1 MTLSRSKTPIS
12 LALAGAFALLAPQAH
27 AASNDIIVE
36 SAASGGTAETAKP
49 YLDQF
54 SAYAQKVLTG
64 WKPITA
70 SFFSDAKS
78 AQVGIAQAHPGF
90 GLMDIDLFLEIREKE
105 ELVVLAQVEGA
116 IHNRGHLHVIVKDP
130 AIKTIDDLKGKT
142 IISNQIQSPK
152 FLSKAVFGG
161 KYDAE
166 KFFVLKPT
174 PSPLKGLKAVDRG
187 EAAATIVDDA
197 QLAGMKML
205 PFAAS
210 LRTLYSSPAIPS
222 SPFVAFGKV
231 AKPEERIAMQKMLY
245 GMCSDPKGAE
255 VCKSLQVKKFEKP
268 DIAAYN
274 DTIKRYGK

>member
-1 MTLSRSKTPIS
+1 MTTSRSKTPIA
-12 LALAGAFALLAPQAH
+12 LALAGACALVSPHVH
-27 AASNDIIVE
+27 AAASDIIVE
-36 SAASGGTAETAKP
+36 SASSGGTAETAKP

-54 SAYAQKVLTG
+54 AAYAQKALTG

-78 AQVGIAQAHPGF
+78 AQVGIAQGHPGF
-90 GLMDIDLFLEIREKE
+90 GLIDIDLFLEMRAKE
-105 ELVVLAQVEGA
+105 ELVVLASVEGA

-130 AIKTIDDLKGKT
+130 AIKTVDDLKGKT
-142 IISNQIQSPK
+142 IISNQVQSPK
-152 FLSKAVFGG
+152 FITKAVFSG

-166 KFFVLKPT
+166 KFFVLQST

-197 QLAGMKML
+197 QLASMKTL

-210 LRTLYSSPAIPS
+210 LRTLYSSPVIPS

-231 AKPEERIAMQKMLY
+231 ARPAERIAMQKMLS
-245 GMCSDPKGAE
+245 GMCADPKGAD
-255 VCKSLQVKKFEKP
+255 VCMSLQITKFDKP
-268 DIAAYN
+268 DVAAYN
-274 DTIKRYGK
+274 AIIKRYDK

>member
-12 LALAGAFALLAPQAH
+12 LALAGVFALLAPQAH

-36 SAASGGTAETAKP
+36 SAASGGTSETAKP

-54 SAYAQKVLTG
+54 AAYAQKALTG
-64 WKPITA
+64 WKPIAA
-70 SFFSDAKS
+70 SFFPDAKS
-78 AQVGIAQAHPGF
+78 AQAGIAQAHPGF
-90 GLMDIDLFLEIREKE
+90 GLMDIDLFLELREKE
-105 ELVVLAQVEGA
+105 ELVVLAQVTGA

-130 AIKTIDDLKGKT
+130 AIKTVEDLKGKT

-152 FLSKAVFGG
+152 FVSKAVFGG

-166 KFFVLKPT
+166 KFFVLQPT

-197 QLAGMKML
+197 QLASMKTL

-245 GMCSDPKGAE
+245 GMCADPKGAE
-255 VCKSLQVKKFEKP
+255 VCKSLQITKFEKP
-268 DIAAYN
+268 DAAAFN
-274 DTIKRYGK
+274 GTIKRYGK